1 MAENGTK
8 FVHAPRLVCVELNPG
23 PGRGENLGDEEKWR
37 IVIYKKDL
45 KCLIIEF
52 QKNAN

>member
-23 PGRGENLGDEEKWR
+23 PGRGENLGDEEMENCHLQER
-37 IVIYKKDL
+37 
-45 KCLIIEF
+45 F
-52 QKNAN
+52 